1 MPIIYPHEFIA
12 RTAISSVKAEIA
24 KSLNSNG
31 FSQKDIAELMDSQIS
46 AVSQYINGQRG
57 SSYPLS
63 ENTMTLVSAVSEA
76 IRNEPSVELLK
87 FGVYQICNKII
98 EEEFG
103 YSFDEEEENEDK
115 ELEESQYEDNIDLF
129 D

>member
-1 MPIIYPHEFIA
+1 MPIVYPHEFIA

-76 IRNEPSVELLK
+76 IRNEPTSELLK

-103 YSFDEEEENEDK
+103 YSFDDDEENEN
-115 ELEESQYEDNIDLF
+115 EGLVESQYEDDIELSD
-129 D
+129 

>member
-1 MPIIYPHEFIA
+1 MPIVYPHEFIA
-12 RTAISSVKAEIA
+12 RTVIASVKAEIA

-63 ENTMTLVSAVSEA
+63 EGTMEMISAVSEA
-76 IRNEPSVELLK
+76 IQQEPTEELLK

-98 EEEFG
+98 EEEYG
-103 YSFDEEEENEDK
+103 YSFDENEESDEEEI
-115 ELEESQYEDNIDLF
+115 EESGYEDDVELY

>member
-63 ENTMTLVSAVSEA
+63 ENTMNLVSAVSEA
-76 IRNEPSVELLK
+76 IRNEPSAELLK

-103 YSFDEEEENEDK
+103 YSFDENGDE
-115 ELEESQYEDNIDLF
+115 ELEESQYEDNIDLS

>member
-57 SSYPLS
+57 SGYPLS
-63 ENTMTLVSAVSEA
+63 ENTLTLVSAVSEA
-76 IRNEPSVELLK
+76 IRNEPSAELLK

-103 YSFDEEEENEDK
+103 YSFDKDEETEDE
-115 ELEESQYEDNIDLF
+115 ELEESQYEDNVDLS

>member
-76 IRNEPSVELLK
+76 IRNEPSAELLK

-115 ELEESQYEDNIDLF
+115 GLEESQYEDNIDLS

>member
-76 IRNEPSVELLK
+76 IRNEPSAELLK

-115 ELEESQYEDNIDLF
+115 ELEESQYEDNIDLS

>member
-76 IRNEPSVELLK
+76 IRNEPSAELLK

-103 YSFDEEEENEDK
+103 YSFDDDEENENE
-115 ELEESQYEDNIDLF
+115 ELEESQYEDDINLSD
-129 D
+129 

>member
-57 SSYPLS
+57 SS
-63 ENTMTLVSAVSEA
+63 
-76 IRNEPSVELLK
+76 
-87 FGVYQICNKII
+87 
-98 EEEFG
+98 
-103 YSFDEEEENEDK
+103 
-115 ELEESQYEDNIDLF
+115 
-129 D
+129 

>member
-57 SSYPLS
+57 SGYPLS
-63 ENTMTLVSAVSEA
+63 ENTLTLVSAVSEA
-76 IRNEPSVELLK
+76 IRNEPSAELLK

-98 EEEFG
+98 EEEYG
-103 YSFDEEEENEDK
+103 YTFDEEVENEI
-115 ELEESQYEDNIDLF
+115 EEIEESQHESDIDLS

>member
-1 MPIIYPHEFIA
+1 MPIVYPHEFIA

-63 ENTMTLVSAVSEA
+63 ENTMTLVSAVS
-76 IRNEPSVELLK
+76 
-87 FGVYQICNKII
+87 GM
-98 EEEFG
+98 
-103 YSFDEEEENEDK
+103 
-115 ELEESQYEDNIDLF
+115 
-129 D
+129 

>member
-1 MPIIYPHEFIA
+1 MPIVYPHEFIA

-76 IRNEPSVELLK
+76 IRNEPTAELLK
-87 FGVYQICNKII
+87 FGVYQSCNKII

-103 YSFDEEEENEDK
+103 YSFDDDEENEN
-115 ELEESQYEDNIDLF
+115 EGLVESQYEDDIELSD
-129 D
+129 

>member
-24 KSLNSNG
+24 KALTSNG
-31 FSQKDIAELMDSQIS
+31 FSQKEIAELMDSQIS

-76 IRNEPSVELLK
+76 IRNEPTTELLK

-103 YSFDEEEENEDK
+103 YSFDEEEETEYE
-115 ELEESQYEDNIDLF
+115 ELGESQYGDDIELSD
-129 D
+129 

>member
-76 IRNEPSVELLK
+76 IRNEPSAELLK

>member
-1 MPIIYPHEFIA
+1 MPIVYPHEFVA
-12 RTAISSVKAEIA
+12 RTAIASVKAELA

-31 FSQKDIAELMDSQIS
+31 FSQKDIAELMDSQVS

-63 ENTMTLVSAVSEA
+63 EGTMEMISAVSEA
-76 IRNEPSVELLK
+76 IQQEPTEELLK

-98 EEEFG
+98 EEEYG
-103 YSFDEEEENEDK
+103 YSFDEN
-115 ELEESQYEDNIDLF
+115 EESDDEEIEESEYGDDVELYD
-129 D
+129 